1 MIEFEVSEGIFVN
14 KAGKKKESDICLYFY
29 FSDKRINLQPNVYNE
44 CYNVL
49 MMFVHLSDIADLNIH
64 GDILNIHRC
73 IITGIN
79 KSEVIDLLQDIDL
92 SEKRGAV
99 YNVQNFYHM

>member
-1 MIEFEVSEGIFVN
+1 M
-14 KAGKKKESDICLYFY
+14 SDIFLYFY
-29 FSDKRINLQPNVYNE
+29 FSDKRINFQPDVYNE
-44 CYNVL
+44 CHNLL
-49 MMFVHLSDIADLNIH
+49 MMSVNLSDIAVFKIH

-73 IITGIN
+73 IITGIS
-79 KSEVIDLLQDIDL
+79 KSEVVDLLQDIDL